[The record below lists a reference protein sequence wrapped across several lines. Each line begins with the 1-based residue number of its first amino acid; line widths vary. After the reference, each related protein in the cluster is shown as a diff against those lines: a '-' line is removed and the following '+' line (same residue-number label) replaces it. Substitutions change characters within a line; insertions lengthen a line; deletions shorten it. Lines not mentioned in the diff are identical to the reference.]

1 MPDAAWL
8 HNDAEADAV
17 ARQLSYCTSPV
28 RPFCDSPLNP
38 DLLTVAAL
46 EQTIKMGRDSPEIQ
60 GCIRVVGVY
69 VPNREE
75 EEQSDTF

>member
-1 MPDAAWL
+1 M
-8 HNDAEADAV
+8 
-17 ARQLSYCTSPV
+17 SYSTSPV

-46 EQTIKMGRDSPEIQ
+46 EQAIKMARDSPEIQ

-75 EEQSDTF
+75 KEQSDTF

>member
-1 MPDAAWL
+1 M
-8 HNDAEADAV
+8 
-17 ARQLSYCTSPV
+17 

-46 EQTIKMGRDSPEIQ
+46 ELAVKMGRDSPEIQ
-60 GCIRVVGVY
+60 GCIRVAGVY

-75 EEQSDTF
+75 EEQR